1 MNVLRSIAS
10 ALLLVLSCGLSP
22 ASAESM
28 KYDALCAISG
38 GFDRCG
44 IKIDRGEIIFV
55 SIDGFNS
62 SNYCTSLIIGYRS
75 NPASPYTAITG
86 SVSDLVSVVKA
97 ERGIDHDFL
106 FRYSDDYNSPR
117 KKSIVARFKNHSVAI
132 EFATS
137 LVKVLSIAKCQSK
150 G

>member
-1 MNVLRSIAS
+1 M
-10 ALLLVLSCGLSP
+10 LLGLTCDLSP
-22 ASAESM
+22 ASADSI

-44 IKIDRGEIIFV
+44 IKIDRNEIIFV

-62 SNYCTSLIIGYRS
+62 SNYCSSLIIGYRS
-75 NPASPYTAITG
+75 NPASPYKTIIG
-86 SVSDLVSVVKA
+86 SVSDLVSVVKE

-106 FRYSDDYNSPR
+106 FRYADDYSSSR